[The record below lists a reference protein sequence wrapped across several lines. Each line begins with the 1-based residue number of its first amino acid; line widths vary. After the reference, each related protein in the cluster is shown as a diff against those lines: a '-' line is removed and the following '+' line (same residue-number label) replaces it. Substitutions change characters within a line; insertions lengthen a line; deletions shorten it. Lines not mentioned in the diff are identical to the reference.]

1 MTNSFLVQYFFVRT
15 ALYRT
20 KPPISKQER
29 TFGSNIQP
37 TSNLSNPP
45 EHAGHVLPAL
55 VHAQAIAPVGTERAF
70 TSVGLWPFQYSPQGQ
85 AVASGGNRGPT
96 AVLREAR
103 TAERRPSGCG
113 ASPTLREYPETLMT
127 APSCSPAHARTFE
140 LMCLAESGC
149 HACVL
154 HNDVS

>member
-1 MTNSFLVQYFFVRT
+1 MIYFGNH
-15 ALYRT
+15 
-20 KPPISKQER
+20 K
-29 TFGSNIQP
+29 IQP

-55 VHAQAIAPVGTERAF
+55 VHAQAIAPVGTDRAF
-70 TSVGLWPFQYSPQGQ
+70 TSVALWPFQYSPQGQ

-103 TAERRPSGCG
+103 TAERRPSGYG

-127 APSCSPAHARTFE
+127 GPSCSPALARTFE
-140 LMCLAESGC
+140 LMCLAEFSC